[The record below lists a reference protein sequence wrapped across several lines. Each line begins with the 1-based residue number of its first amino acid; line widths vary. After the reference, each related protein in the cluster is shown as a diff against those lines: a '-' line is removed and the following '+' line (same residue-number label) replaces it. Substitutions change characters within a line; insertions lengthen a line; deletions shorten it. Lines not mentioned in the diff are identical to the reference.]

1 MRVRLLLLLVATLL
15 LAGCGDRSTPS
26 ADALAPSSSVL
37 AAATSAQPVPVRQ
50 LPKGTA
56 LGTFLPYQA
65 GSKAITYDAAVVP
78 PGATARLA
86 IARSA
91 DGLTVRLAVT
101 GLIPRRAYGA
111 HLHTKP
117 CAALPDAAGPH
128 YQHDADPTM
137 PSVDPSYANP
147 ENEVWLDFTADTTGS
162 AFTISAQPWTFDDK
176 RPPRSLILHAQ
187 VTRTK
192 KGVAG
197 TAGPRVACLT
207 LPPT

>member
-1 MRVRLLLLLVATLL
+1 V
-15 LAGCGDRSTPS
+15 S
-26 ADALAPSSSVL
+26 
-37 AAATSAQPVPVRQ
+37 TSARPIAAQR

-56 LGTFLPYQA
+56 LGTFLPYSA
-65 GSKAITYDAAVVP
+65 GSTAITYNTAVVP
-78 PGATARLA
+78 PGATARVA
-86 IARSA
+86 VARSA
-91 DGLTVRLAVT
+91 SGVTVRLAVT
-101 GLIPRRAYGA
+101 GLIPMRAYGA

-117 CAALPDAAGPH
+117 CTAMPDAAGPH

-147 ENEVWLDFTADTTGS
+147 ENEVWLDFTADSTGS
-162 AFTISAQPWTFDDK
+162 AAATSAKPWTFDEK
-176 RPPRSLILHAQ
+176 RPPRSLILHDQ

-207 LPPT
+207 LPTT